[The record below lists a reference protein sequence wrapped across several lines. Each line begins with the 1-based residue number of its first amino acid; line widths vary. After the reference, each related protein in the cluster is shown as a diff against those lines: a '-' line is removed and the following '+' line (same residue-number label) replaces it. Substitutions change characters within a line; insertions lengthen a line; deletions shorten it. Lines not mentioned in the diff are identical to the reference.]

1 MPLNEA
7 GSGLASEHQ
16 PTPEQ
21 DPPREARR
29 EIFLPE
35 RMKYGRLSVK
45 EETLQRPGTLILSI
59 FFAISCVTLAVS
71 EPTAGNETSASES
84 WQRID
89 ETVIY
94 RSNAPTKVT
103 VIGNSVLVPATLAY
117 QGNQV
122 DVQLL
127 LDTGASGT
135 AINTAI
141 ADRLHVDL
149 HTARKVH
156 GRVVGGA
163 VIEGFQ
169 VTLSSITVGPH
180 SKENLPVFVIQHNGP
195 APRYDGLLGLDIL
208 RGLKYVV
215 DFDKQLIIWE

>member
-1 MPLNEA
+1 MKPVRIVHSCVLRIVTACCCFIPCALLTAATHE
-7 GSGLASEHQ
+7 
-16 PTPEQ
+16 TPE
-21 DPPREARR
+21 
-29 EIFLPE
+29 
-35 RMKYGRLSVK
+35 
-45 EETLQRPGTLILSI
+45 
-59 FFAISCVTLAVS
+59 
-71 EPTAGNETSASES
+71 NEN
-84 WQRID
+84 WRRID
-89 ETVIY
+89 ETVLY
-94 RSNAPTKVT
+94 RSTAPTKVAI
-103 VIGNSVLVPATLAY
+103 VGNSVLVPVTLAY
-117 QGNQV
+117 RTNQI

-180 SKENLPVFVIQHNGP
+180 LKENLPVFVIQHNGP